1 MTINESDHLAAE
13 NLRLRRDNAALRV
26 ALEDKSAT
34 CDALRRENQRWRE
47 IARLVVME
55 TERHR
60 LAIETH
66 SREVG
71 K

>member
-1 MTINESDHLAAE
+1 MTVTDSTHLAAE

-60 LAIETH
+60 LAVESF
-66 SREVG
+66 SREL
-71 K
+71 

>member
-1 MTINESDHLAAE
+1 MIAAEHGVHVADE

-60 LAIETH
+60 LAVESF
-66 SREVG
+66 SREL
-71 K
+71 

>member
-1 MTINESDHLAAE
+1 MIAAEHGVHAADE

-60 LAIETH
+60 LAVESF
-66 SREVG
+66 SREL
-71 K
+71 

>member
-13 NLRLRRDNAALRV
+13 NLRLRRDVAGMRQALNALS
-26 ALEDKSAT
+26 ET
-34 CDALRRENQRWRE
+34 NDALRRENQRWRE

-60 LAIETH
+60 LAVESF
-66 SREVG
+66 SREL
-71 K
+71 